1 MLKRNLAALA
11 AVAALAVILAAPGAL
26 AGPQAA
32 KPAAKPAEPLQVQET
47 NEAGVVAEFIEC
59 KRKEGVLT
67 VKIRFRNTGTA
78 PAAFNII
85 GRGNY
90 DDLYVTAEDKKY
102 FVLRDEERTP
112 LSPTVDP
119 GGAVRVSL
127 KPSGTWLWWAK
138 YPAPP
143 AEVKKINYV
152 WTLGAPFE
160 DIPITDQ

>member
-1 MLKRNLAALA
+1 MVKRNLAALA

-47 NEAGVVAEFIEC
+47 NEADVVAEFIEC

-67 VKIRFRNTGTA
+67 IKIRFRNTGSTSA
-78 PAAFNII
+78 YFSLFDNSA
-85 GRGNY
+85 Y
-90 DDLYVTAEDKKY
+90 DELYVTAEDKKY

-112 LSPTVDP
+112 LAPATDPIGTMRVSIKP
-119 GGAVRVSL
+119 GGI
-127 KPSGTWLWWAK
+127 WLWWAK